1 MKFLLLWYYLAVLFG
16 NNLLSYIIT
25 EINDQIAWIT
35 INRPESLNAMNPIVI
50 AELEE
55 ALNSCIEEP
64 SVGVIILTGSG
75 DKSFVAGADIKTMQT
90 MSAEE
95 ALDFGKVGQKLTVV
109 IENSPKPVIAAVNG
123 FALGGGCEISLACHI
138 RVASETAKFGQPEV
152 LLGILPGWGGT
163 QRLPKLVGMG
173 IANEIITT
181 GRMINAVEAKQIGLA
196 NHVVPIAELK
206 EKCEQIAM
214 QILKNGPNAIAKS
227 LECIRNG
234 VGLSTKDGLDMEVK
248 NFSNLF
254 NTEETKEG
262 LSAFV
267 EKRAPNF
274 RK

>member
-1 MKFLLLWYYLAVLFG
+1 V
-16 NNLLSYIIT
+16 IT
-25 EINDQIAWIT
+25 ELQ
-35 INRPESLNAMNPIVI
+35 ES
-50 AELEE
+50 
-55 ALNSCIEEP
+55 LNSCIEEP

-90 MSAEE
+90 MSPEE
-95 ALDFGKVGQKLTVV
+95 ALNFGKVGQELTVT
-109 IENSPKPVIAAVNG
+109 IENSTKPVIAAVNG

-181 GRMINAVEAKQIGLA
+181 GRMINAAEAKEIGLA
-196 NHVVPIAELK
+196 NHVVPIEELK
-206 EKCEQIAM
+206 PKCEEIAM

-234 VGLSTKDGLDMEVK
+234 VGLTTKDGLEMEVK
-248 NFSNLF
+248 NFSSLF
-254 NTEETKEG
+254 NSDETKEG

-267 EKRAPNF
+267 EKRVPNF
-274 RK
+274 RKK

>member
-1 MKFLLLWYYLAVLFG
+1 M
-16 NNLLSYIIT
+16 
-25 EINDQIAWIT
+25 
-35 INRPESLNAMNPIVI
+35 
-50 AELEE
+50 
-55 ALNSCIEEP
+55 
-64 SVGVIILTGSG
+64 
-75 DKSFVAGADIKTMQT
+75 
-90 MSAEE
+90 
-95 ALDFGKVGQKLTVV
+95 
-109 IENSPKPVIAAVNG
+109 IAAVNG

-181 GRMINAVEAKQIGLA
+181 GRMISAAEAKEIGLA

-206 EKCEQIAM
+206 EKCEEIAM

-234 VGLSTKDGLDMEVK
+234 MGLSTEDGLEMEVK